1 MRKGALVLVAVMV
14 LALSVGAF
22 AFQNE
27 PEGFRGLKWGDPP
40 TEDMEYWTDIQGSQ
54 IYVRPADELSLGDA
68 KFKLILYSFY
78 QNRFMAVG
86 LQFRGAENY
95 KLLETICQAKFGEE
109 MSKELF
115 NFGWFSLQTRV
126 YLTYDM
132 AENVGTLNLT
142 SWLIFKEYN
151 EAKKKGEAKKAAG
164 D

>member
-1 MRKGALVLVAVMV
+1 MSKGLFLAVAILV
-14 LALSVGAF
+14 LALTLGAF

-27 PEGFRGLKWGDPP
+27 PDGFRGLKWGDPP
-40 TEDMEYWTDIQGSQ
+40 TEDMEYWADIQGSQ
-54 IYVRPADELSLGDA
+54 IYVRPAEELFLGDA
-68 KFKLILYSFY
+68 KFEIILYSFY
-78 QNRFMAVG
+78 QNRFMTVG
-86 LQFRGAENY
+86 LQFKGAENY

-115 NFGWFSLQTRV
+115 NLGWFSVQTRV

-132 AENVGTLNLT
+132 AKNVGNLNLGNC
-142 SWLIFKEYN
+142 LIFKEYN